1 MPQAAARS
9 PKPLHIFKPGRWTT
23 VAGET
28 IEFTEAEVRAMAA
41 AYSPAKHKAPI
52 VVGHPALDAPAR
64 GWVES
69 LSADERGLF
78 AVPTKVDPAF
88 AEEARAGRWGT
99 VSARFY
105 RPDSPANPV
114 PGVWYLR
121 HIGVL
126 GAQPPGVKGLL
137 EPEFA
142 EGEGEDGCVSFTEGV
157 AFGEWDAMTNAT
169 LWRQLRDWFVS
180 QFGLE
185 QADKVLPNYE
195 VRALELAAHEDAAR
209 AAIAQVA
216 FSESQGNPTNPTA
229 TPPTKESVVTEAEV
243 AALKAQNEA
252 LQAQVEQAQAR
263 EAAAAR
269 AARAA
274 EHVAFAESLI
284 SAGKVPEADKARLVA
299 MADAIHP
306 AGQEV
311 MFGEG
316 DSQTTL
322 YAQFKQFMEGL
333 QPKVEFGEHA
343 TRGRAAA
350 SQAGSAV
357 AYAENADPERIEL
370 DKKIRAYMAQHN
382 VGYAQAARAVAQ

>member
-142 EGEGEDGCVSFTEGV
+142 EGEGEDGCVSFAEGV

-169 LWRQLRDWFVS
+169 LWRQLRDWVVS
-180 QFGLE
+180 KFGLDE
-185 QADKVLPNYE
+185 ADKVLPNHD
-195 VRALELAAHEDAAR
+195 VRSLELGAQEDLAR
-209 AAIAQVA
+209 AAA
-216 FSESQGNPTNPTA
+216 ESTAPTA
-229 TPPTKESVVTEAEV
+229 FAEGAHIPDPESPPKEPTVTEAEA

-252 LQAQVEQAQAR
+252 LQTQLKEHRQR
-263 EAAAAR
+263 EAAAAA
-269 AARAA
+269 AARTA

-284 SAGKVPEADKARLVA
+284 SAGKVPEADKDRIVA
-299 MADAIHP
+299 MADVIHP
-306 AGQEV
+306 AGAEV

-316 DSQTTL
+316 EAKTTL
-322 YAQFKQFMEGL
+322 YAQFKQFLDGL

-343 TRGRAAA
+343 TRGRAADA
-350 SQAGSAV
+350 AAGDTV
-357 AYAENADPERIEL
+357 EYAENADPERIEL
-370 DKKIRAYMAQHN
+370 DKKIRAHMAQHN
-382 VGYAQAARAVAQ
+382 VGYAAAARAVAK